1 MNKAQ
6 KLIKLLDKEFIRSA
20 DKDRALQ
27 QQRYMK
33 SSMSYYGVT
42 MPQVRMITKSILKKY
57 APETNQEYRETL
69 IYIFKNAEYRE
80 FWYAGNEY
88 ANSFKKFITQEN
100 LDVYIEI
107 VRITRWWD
115 IVDVVAANFIGKALI
130 GSDNIS
136 KISKKLIEDEDL
148 WVRRT
153 GLLLQLKYKDKTD
166 FDLLKELIFKTAHE
180 KDFFIRK
187 AIGWTLRQY
196 SYVDPDSVKNFIEE
210 NRDKLSGLSIKEGLK
225 VINKKNN

>member
-6 KLIKLLDKEFIRSA
+6 ELIRVLEQKFIKNS

-33 SSMSYYGVT
+33 SSMPYYGVT
-42 MPQVRMITKSILKKY
+42 MPQVRAITKGSLKQY
-57 APETNQEYRETL
+57 APESNQEYRETL

-80 FWYAGNEY
+80 FWYSGIEY
-88 ANSFKKFITQEN
+88 ADNFKKFITQEN

-115 IVDVVAANFIGKALI
+115 IVDYVAANFIGKALI
-130 GSDNIS
+130 GSENIS
-136 KISKKLIEDEDL
+136 KISRKLIEDEEL

-153 GLLLQLKYKDKTD
+153 GLLLQLKYKEKTD
-166 FDLLKELIFKTAHE
+166 FDLLKELVLKMAHE

-187 AIGWTLRQY
+187 AIGWMLRQY
-196 SYVDPDSVKNFIEE
+196 SYVDPDSVKSFIEE
-210 NRDKLSGLSIKEGLK
+210 NRDKLSGLSIREGLR
-225 VINKKNN
+225 VINKQNL